1 MKSRKKMKDGDKPME
16 IQKGKKKKTRL
27 EKKENNIKKKEEN
40 IDRKV
45 NVGCNTK
52 L

>member
-1 MKSRKKMKDGDKPME
+1 ME
-16 IQKGKKKKTRL
+16 INQWKYRKEKKKTRL

>member
-1 MKSRKKMKDGDKPME
+1 ME
-16 IQKGKKKKTRL
+16 INQWKYRKEKKKKTRL